1 MCQDPDRVCRNHGI
15 FAPEIAIGVLEH
27 SLREGNNM
35 SIKRLH
41 IGPRLSQ
48 VAIHGDTVY
57 TAGIVADDTN
67 VDVAGQT
74 GQILDKID
82 QYLKEAGTDKTKIV
96 STTIWLADIKDFATM
111 NSVWDQWVPKGNT
124 PPRACVES
132 KLATQAYKVEIRV
145 IAAK

>member
-1 MCQDPDRVCRNHGI
+1 M
-15 FAPEIAIGVLEH
+15 AIQ
-27 SLREGNNM
+27 
-35 SIKRLH
+35 RLH
-41 IGPRLSQ
+41 VGPRLSQ

-57 TAGIVADDTN
+57 TAGIVADDAN

-82 QYLKEAGTDKTKIV
+82 RYLKEAGTDKTKIL
-96 STTIWLADIKDFATM
+96 TATIWLASIKDFAEM

-124 PPRACVES
+124 PARACIES
-132 KLATQAYKVEIRV
+132 KLAAPQYRVEIRV

>member
-1 MCQDPDRVCRNHGI
+1 M
-15 FAPEIAIGVLEH
+15 AIQ
-27 SLREGNNM
+27 
-35 SIKRLH
+35 RLH
-41 IGPRLSQ
+41 VGPRLSQ

-67 VDVAGQT
+67 ADVAGQT

-82 QYLKEAGTDKTKIV
+82 RYLKEAGTDKTRIL
-96 STTIWLADIKDFATM
+96 TATIWLASIKDFAEM

-124 PPRACVES
+124 PARACIES
-132 KLATQAYKVEIRV
+132 KLAAPQYRVEIRV

>member
-1 MCQDPDRVCRNHGI
+1 M
-15 FAPEIAIGVLEH
+15 AIQ
-27 SLREGNNM
+27 
-35 SIKRLH
+35 RLH
-41 IGPRLSQ
+41 VGPRLSQ

-67 VDVAGQT
+67 ADVAGQT

-82 QYLKEAGTDKTKIV
+82 RYLKEAGTDKTRIL
-96 STTIWLADIKDFATM
+96 TATIWLASIKDFAEM

-124 PPRACVES
+124 PARACVES
-132 KLATQAYKVEIRV
+132 KLAAPQYRVEIRV

>member
-1 MCQDPDRVCRNHGI
+1 M
-15 FAPEIAIGVLEH
+15 AIQ
-27 SLREGNNM
+27 
-35 SIKRLH
+35 RLH
-41 IGPRLSQ
+41 VGPRLSQ

-82 QYLKEAGTDKTKIV
+82 RYLKDAGTDKTRIL
-96 STTIWLADIKDFATM
+96 TATIWLASIKDFAEM

-124 PPRACVES
+124 PARACIES
-132 KLATQAYKVEIRV
+132 KLAAPQYRVEIRV

>member
-1 MCQDPDRVCRNHGI
+1 M
-15 FAPEIAIGVLEH
+15 AIT
-27 SLREGNNM
+27 
-35 SIKRLH
+35 RLH
-41 IGPRLSQ
+41 VGPRLSQ
-48 VAIHGDTVY
+48 VAVHGDTVY

-82 QYLKEAGTDKTKIV
+82 LYLKEAGTDKTRIV
-96 STTIWLADIKDFATM
+96 SCTIWLADIKDFSQM
-111 NSVWDQWVPKGNT
+111 NAVYDQWVAKGNQ

-132 KLATQAYKVEIRV
+132 KLATPAYKVEIRV